1 MKRKLML
8 PLFMMLF
15 ATVSFAQNAGG
26 LKKIAPFKIVLNT
39 GSTFTAEQLA
49 PGAVVLIYFSPDC
62 EHCQAFTKD
71 MLKNYSVV
79 GNKQV
84 VMVTPQAMEML
95 KPFVANYNLSA
106 YPNIKIGTEGTS
118 RLVQKY
124 YNIMHYPYVALYDKT
139 GKLVKTFEGE
149 QPHAEIFKAIKAI

>member
-1 MKRKLML
+1 MKCKLIL
-8 PLFMMLF
+8 PLVMMLL
-15 ATVSFAQNAGG
+15 ATVSFAQNSGG
-26 LKKIAPFKIVLNT
+26 LKKIAPFKILLTT
-39 GSTFTAEQLA
+39 GSTLTAAQLA

-84 VMVTPQAMEML
+84 IMVTPQTMEML
-95 KPFVANYNLSA
+95 TPFVANYNLSA
-106 YPNIKIGTEGTS
+106 YPNIKVGTEGTS

-149 QPHAEIFKAIKAI
+149 QPHAEIFKAIKSI